1 MSSLKSS
8 NTEGKIMLL
17 LLIDIVVE
25 MEMQGIH
32 GTLKIGKAHVRCCSC
47 QREHVRREW

>member
-17 LLIDIVVE
+17 LLIDTVVE
-25 MEMQGIH
+25 NGNARDSWYSEDR
-32 GTLKIGKAHVRCCSC
+32 KSPC
-47 QREHVRREW
+47 